1 MAMMKAPTRKIVST
15 PPGWSTGSVPSLTW
29 AGMNLIA
36 ISRANTAKGSVSRKG
51 DPQEKCC
58 KRTPARRGP
67 SAVSAPPVAAQSAID
82 LVRAGPDQ
90 SAVISAR
97 VVG

>member
-15 PPGWSTGSVPSLTW
+15 PPGWSTGSVVSLTL
-29 AGMNLIA
+29 AGMNLTA
-36 ISRANTAKGSVSRKG
+36 MNRASPANGRVSRNG
-51 DPQEKCC
+51 DPHEKCWS
-58 KRTPARRGP
+58 RMPESSGP
-67 SAVSAPPVAAQSAID
+67 SAVSAPPVAAQSAIAF
-82 LVRAGPDQ
+82 VRAGPDQ